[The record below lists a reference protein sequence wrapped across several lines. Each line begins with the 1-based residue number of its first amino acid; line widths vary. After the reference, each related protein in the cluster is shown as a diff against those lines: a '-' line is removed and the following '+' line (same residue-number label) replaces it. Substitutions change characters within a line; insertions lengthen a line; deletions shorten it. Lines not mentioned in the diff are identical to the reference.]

1 MSVGRELQG
10 VIQPISQNFGKPLP
24 QASVNKGKKRE
35 ATVFEVKGKG
45 SEVTSKEYG
54 V

>member
-35 ATVFEVKGKG
+35 GSRREAPALLTV
-45 SEVTSKEYG
+45 SQ
-54 V
+54 